1 MNFCKLSFLACL
13 SLFSVHHSPFFFS
26 FPFSCSL
33 FSIPRCLFSLPRSLF
48 TFLCSRFSNFSS
60 RFSVHYSLSTD
71 PYSLVFFLFLFC
83 FVLFCFVFF
92 LFPMVK
98 GNKARLTD
106 RQTSPSSAG
115 VRLHCWTSF
124 AVLSKPH
131 ARHLHPFVRENETG
145 FIFILRLLDIFYML
159 VDF

>member
-1 MNFCKLSFLACL
+1 MNFCKLSFLASL
-13 SLFSVHHSPFFFS
+13 SLFSVHHSPFFFPS
-26 FPFSCSL
+26 LFPVPCSPFPVAYFLFPVLCSL
-33 FSIPRCLFSLPRSLF
+33 FFVLGSLISLPGSLF
-48 TFLCSRFSNFSS
+48 TILCPPILIPWF
-60 RFSVHYSLSTD
+60 
-71 PYSLVFFLFLFC
+71 FFLFLFC

-145 FIFILRLLDIFYML
+145 FKFILRLLDIFYML